1 MDGSFGGQ
9 LGIGL
14 FSEVFNEPVVDD
26 FLVHRCGKVVAA
38 VDRVSFWDSGG
49 MDADNGVLEN
59 EGAAAVSS
67 KRRKLMLDLMIED
80 LDKSFFLYR
89 GDKCR
94 VRTHGFSIHD
104 SEPALPITLAAG
116 EAC

>member
-1 MDGSFGGQ
+1 LDGSFGGQ

-14 FSEVFNEPVVDD
+14 FSEVLDEPVVDD
-26 FLVHRCGKVVAA
+26 FLVNRCGQVVAA

-49 MDADNGVLEN
+49 VDANNVVLED
-59 EGAAAVSS
+59 EGAAAVAS

-80 LDKSFFLYR
+80 LDKSPLLIR
-89 GDKCR
+89 CDKCR

-104 SEPALPITLAAG
+104 PEPALPITLAAG
-116 EAC
+116 ETR